1 MNGVKVEI
9 IDENDTKKK
18 ELDTLVV
25 FLEGALKDYEAI
37 VPANNIK
44 FEEAIMQEIDVE
56 LQAIPDIESMTIER
70 FYNKFINSNGMAE
83 HRFVV
88 LGIWTVDIKKGF
100 KFLTLEPQNAQM
112 QRKVVR
118 GQSHVRNRP
127 SKVRFVVGS
136 EIDSLIKRSAT
147 EYDPYWLGNTWAI
160 EYNGWDGNR
169 YNLKGYF
176 PSINQVI
183 DGLIGHAL
191 EDFELSMGKIDEQ
204 KVILEASNN
213 ILQTW

>member
-1 MNGVKVEI
+1 
-9 IDENDTKKK
+9 
-18 ELDTLVV
+18 
-25 FLEGALKDYEAI
+25 
-37 VPANNIK
+37 
-44 FEEAIMQEIDVE
+44 MQEIDVE

-70 FYNKFINSNGMAE
+70 FYNNFINSNGMAE

-127 SKVRFVVGS
+127 SKIRFVVGS

-147 EYDPYWLGNTWAI
+147 EYDPYWLGETWAK
-160 EYNGWDGNR
+160 EYNGWDGKSM
-169 YNLKGYF
+169 KGLL

>member
-1 MNGVKVEI
+1 
-9 IDENDTKKK
+9 
-18 ELDTLVV
+18 
-25 FLEGALKDYEAI
+25 
-37 VPANNIK
+37 
-44 FEEAIMQEIDVE
+44 
-56 LQAIPDIESMTIER
+56 
-70 FYNKFINSNGMAE
+70 MAE

-100 KFLTLEPQNAQM
+100 KFLTLEPQNAEM

-147 EYDPYWLGNTWAI
+147 EYDPEWLGMTWAK
-160 EYNGWDGNR
+160 EYLDDKYG
-169 YNLKGYF
+169 L

>member
-1 MNGVKVEI
+1 
-9 IDENDTKKK
+9 
-18 ELDTLVV
+18 
-25 FLEGALKDYEAI
+25 
-37 VPANNIK
+37 
-44 FEEAIMQEIDVE
+44 MQEIDVE

-70 FYNKFINSNGMAE
+70 FYNNFINSNGMAE

-100 KFLTLEPQNAQM
+100 KFLTLEPQNAEM

-127 SKVRFVVGS
+127 SKIRFVVGS

-147 EYDPYWLGNTWAI
+147 EYDPEWLGETWAK
-160 EYNGWDGNR
+160 EYNGYVKGSM
-169 YNLKGYF
+169 KGYL

>member
-9 IDENDTKKK
+9 IEENDTKKK

-70 FYNKFINSNGMAE
+70 FYNNFINSNGMAE

-100 KFLTLEPQNAQM
+100 KFLTLEPQNAEM

-127 SKVRFVVGS
+127 SKIRFVVGS

-147 EYDPYWLGNTWAI
+147 EYDPAWLGRTWAKK
-160 EYNGWDGNR
+160 YNGWDGK
-169 YNLKGYF
+169 YSNLKG
-176 PSINQVI
+176 
-183 DGLIGHAL
+183 
-191 EDFELSMGKIDEQ
+191 
-204 KVILEASNN
+204 
-213 ILQTW
+213 

>member
-1 MNGVKVEI
+1 ME
-9 IDENDTKKK
+9 
-18 ELDTLVV
+18 
-25 FLEGALKDYEAI
+25 
-37 VPANNIK
+37 
-44 FEEAIMQEIDVE
+44 EIDVK

-70 FYNKFINSNGMAE
+70 FYNNFINSNGMAE

-100 KFLTLEPQNAQM
+100 KFLTLEPQNAEM

-147 EYDPYWLGNTWAI
+147 EYDPSWLGKTWAI
-160 EYNGWDGNR
+160 KYNGWDGKTK
-169 YNLKGYF
+169 KGEL

>member
-1 MNGVKVEI
+1 ME
-9 IDENDTKKK
+9 
-18 ELDTLVV
+18 
-25 FLEGALKDYEAI
+25 
-37 VPANNIK
+37 
-44 FEEAIMQEIDVE
+44 EIDVK

-70 FYNKFINSNGMAE
+70 FYNNFINSNGMAK

-100 KFLTLEPQNAQM
+100 KFLTLEPQNAEM

-127 SKVRFVVGS
+127 SKIRFVVGS

-147 EYDPYWLGNTWAI
+147 EYDPKWLGKTWAK
-160 EYNGWDGNR
+160 EYNGWDGKWKT
-169 YNLKGYF
+169 KGEF

-191 EDFELSMGKIDEQ
+191 EDFELSMGKIDE
-204 KVILEASNN
+204 
-213 ILQTW
+213 

>member
-1 MNGVKVEI
+1 ME
-9 IDENDTKKK
+9 
-18 ELDTLVV
+18 
-25 FLEGALKDYEAI
+25 
-37 VPANNIK
+37 
-44 FEEAIMQEIDVE
+44 QIDVE

-70 FYNKFINSNGMAE
+70 FYNNFINSNGMAE

-127 SKVRFVVGS
+127 SKIRFVVGS

-147 EYDPYWLGNTWAI
+147 EYDPWWLGVTWAK
-160 EYNGWDGNR
+160 EYNGWDGGI
-169 YNLKGYF
+169 YNLAG
-176 PSINQVI
+176 
-183 DGLIGHAL
+183 
-191 EDFELSMGKIDEQ
+191 
-204 KVILEASNN
+204 
-213 ILQTW
+213 